1 MLGRCGRQA
10 SRLLPRPV
18 AARLPSLQWQRM
30 VSSSR
35 DGQQSLLTAPLE
47 QADPS
52 VYNILQKEKKR
63 QQHFIN
69 LIPSENFTSQ
79 AVLDALGSVMQNK
92 YSEGYPGARYYGGNE
107 HIDESERLCQ
117 QRALETFRLSPEDWG
132 VNVQPLS
139 GSPANLYA
147 ISALLNTHDRL
158 MGLDLPHGGH
168 LSHGYQTPTKKISF
182 ISKYF
187 ETLPYRLD
195 ESTGLIDYE
204 SLEKQALLYRPKLII
219 AGTSAYSR
227 LIDYPRMRQI
237 ADNAGAY
244 LMSDMAHISG
254 LVAAGVIPSPFAH
267 SDVVTTTTHK
277 SLRGPRGAMIFYR
290 KGVRRTDKKGNP
302 EMYDLEGPIN
312 ASVFPGHQGGPHNHT
327 ITALAVALQ
336 QAKSPEF
343 KTYQETVLANA
354 KSLAERLGGSTS
366 SGGLGYNIVS
376 GGTDNHL
383 VLVDLKNRGVDGA
396 RVERVLE
403 LCGVASNKNTVP
415 GDRSALKPGGLRLG
429 TPAMTTRGFQP
440 EDFRRVADIVDRAV
454 TITQKLDKSAK
465 ESAASKGVKN
475 PNTVKAFLEFVGNGE
490 EIAEIVQLRQEVE
503 DWAGTSKQARLQLPP
518 ALKPKSLRIEPLFRK
533 TNATQIYVYPIKS
546 LRGVPL
552 SSAQA
557 TRTGLEYDRR
567 FMLLKVIH
575 SESEGAKGKTTL
587 KNMHLPHFPEM
598 SLFKTELF
606 EPGSDD
612 KDDKVRIRV
621 THYSPS
627 SESSEQ
633 VHGTG
638 HGKEEEALDVPIN
651 PDTRDLEEL
660 AVVMHSSPTKGYNM
674 GPKYNRWFSERFGYE
689 VVLVYLG
696 NSKGRVV
703 LGTFAPG
710 KHVAH
715 KNQRG
720 LGLGL
725 AVALLSVVLGV
736 LYIAFTVMTL
746 SPSVFD
752 FAAAGFLGRR
762 GGIGA
767 TVAVGALLPALA
779 VLKRMSTKDERIT
792 FADAAPYMVVSETSV
807 ANVTA
812 RLEGEEM
819 DVTKF
824 RANIV
829 VSGAETAFEED
840 FWAELVI
847 GDSQVRLLLTANCVR
862 CRSLDVDYD
871 TGKMGTGES
880 GKVLKKL
887 MTDRRVDTGAKY
899 SPVFGRYGFL
909 EGQLESKMVRVGDE
923 VIVARNMKERAIY
936 GKHPEI
942 QQKSWL
948 HHLNFIFPSSA
959 YSLLLGIA
967 MDQVRRK
974 DTTKG
979 PPLRILSLDGGGVRG
994 YSMLILLQE
1003 LMHRIYVE
1011 IEGKPPRRDQIPK
1024 PCDYFDLIA
1033 GTGTGGLIAL
1043 MLGRL
1048 RLDLETCKDVYV
1060 RMTRRV
1066 FETDKTFAGIPFRST
1081 LFKASKLEEAIRECV
1096 REHTIYET
1104 EGNDSTSPTSPT
1116 YAPFSPNFST
1126 TSIPQR
1132 SGSRASQSTTH
1143 SGINNRS
1150 SAFINGLRWGN
1161 PDALLYDNR
1170 ENRTKTAVTA
1180 VYRGTPKNGNSVLLR
1195 SYDSRKEPAPEQYC
1209 TIWQAGRATSATG
1222 LAFKPIQIGQH
1233 YFIDEG
1239 AGTYN
1244 PAPEVLDEAAVN
1256 EWPGREIGVFISVG
1270 TGKRP
1275 PDTNNR
1281 QHEWWENFFGDALGT
1296 FAEAR
1301 RRLISK
1307 IEGCEDIHHAMLR
1320 EHLPKRGVSKDNYY
1334 RLNVEVGVGEFGM
1347 NEWHRLADISTNT
1360 RRYLSRPDVKKMILD
1375 ASVKFAKIERM
1386 HRRLEART
1394 AAGHDPVNST
1404 LVEDDHSSL
1413 EPSPRLSVTSPNS
1426 QAGPPPLPANTFEL
1440 PAELPGDLTLYQP
1453 NDDKLP
1459 MHPTPQDS
1467 IRPSPGRTSGSDL
1480 HLSSNEHSRPPS
1492 QAYSPPRLS
1501 FERAGPPPVPPKTP
1515 IPYPDP
1521 AELGGIPMPM
1531 PNPGSGLHPVHA
1543 ANAPAIAT
1551 GRPAPPYPVDEP
1563 PPVVNKLRK
1572 PSYQVRDYSA

>member
-18 AARLPSLQWQRM
+18 SARPPSLQWQRM

-47 QADPS
+47 KADPS

-107 HIDESERLCQ
+107 HIDEAERLCQ
-117 QRALETFRLSPEDWG
+117 QRALETFRLSPEEWG

-227 LIDYPRMRQI
+227 LIDYPRMREI

-244 LMSDMAHISG
+244 LLSDMAHISG

-290 KGVRRTDKKGNP
+290 KGVRRTDKKGNQ

-336 QAKSPEF
+336 QAQSTEF

-354 KSLAERLGGSTS
+354 KSLAERLGGPTS

-465 ESAASKGVKN
+465 ESAASKGAKN
-475 PNTVKAFLEFVGNGE
+475 PNTVKAFLEYVGNGE
-490 EIAEIVQLRQEVE
+490 EISEIVQLRQEVE
-503 DWAGTSKQARLQLPP
+503 DWAGTFNLPVYLDP
-518 ALKPKSLRIEPLFRK
+518 SLVLVLFFGIIHSLPHCSITSSLSQHISLPSLKMKVSQVQKK
-533 TNATQIYVYPIKS
+533 TNAIQIYVYPIKS
-546 LRGVPL
+546 LRGVPF
-552 SSAQA
+552 SSAQV
-557 TRTGLEYDRR
+557 TRTGFKYDRR
-567 FMLLKVIH
+567 FMLLKVIP
-575 SESEGAKGKTTL
+575 SESENAKGEITL
-587 KNMHLPHFPEM
+587 KNMHIPHFPEM
-598 SLFKTELF
+598 SLFRTELL
-606 EPGSDD
+606 ELGSGD
-612 KDDKVRIRV
+612 KGRIRV
-621 THYSPS
+621 TYHPPG
-627 SESSEQ
+627 SESTEQ
-633 VHGTG
+633 VNATG
-638 HGKEEEALDVPIN
+638 YGKEEEALHIPLK
-651 PDTRDLEEL
+651 PDTRGLEQL
-660 AVVMHSSPTKGYNM
+660 AVVMHRSPTKGYNM
-674 GPKYNRWFSERFGYE
+674 GPKYNEWFSERFGYD
-689 VVLVYLG
+689 VVLAYLG
-696 NSKGRVV
+696 HGNGRAV

-715 KNQRG
+715 KDQRQD
-720 LGLGL
+720 LNLCYV
-725 AVALLSVVLGV
+725 AALLVVGGV
-736 LYIAFTVMTL
+736 LSIALTITTL
-746 SPSVFD
+746 SPPRFD
-752 FAAAGFLGRR
+752 FVTADFLGRR
-762 GGIGA
+762 DGIGVM
-767 TVAVGALLPALA
+767 VAVGALLGAFFI
-779 VLKRMSTKDERIT
+779 LKRQSTKDEHIT
-792 FADAAPYMVVSETSV
+792 FADTAPYMVVSETSV
-807 ANVTA
+807 ANVTG

-847 GDSQVRLLLTANCVR
+847 GDAQVRLLLTANCVR
-862 CRSLDVDYD
+862 CRSLDVDYE

-887 MTDRRVDTGAKY
+887 MADRRVDTGAKY

-909 EGQLESKMVRVGDE
+909 EGQSDLKRVRVGDE
-923 VIVARNMKERAIY
+923 VIVARTMKERAIY
-936 GKHPEI
+936 
-942 QQKSWL
+942 
-948 HHLNFIFPSSA
+948 
-959 YSLLLGIA
+959 
-967 MDQVRRK
+967 VRRK

-1143 SGINNRS
+1143 SGMNNRS

-1195 SYDSRKEPAPEQYC
+1195 SYDSRKEPAPEQHC

-1281 QHEWWENFFGDALGT
+1281 QHEWWEDFFGDALGT

-1386 HRRLEART
+1386 HRRLEAHT

-1404 LVEDDHSSL
+1404 LMEDDHSSL
-1413 EPSPRLSVTSPNS
+1413 APSPRLSVTSPTS
-1426 QAGPPPLPANTFEL
+1426 QTGPPPPPANTFEL
-1440 PAELPGDLTLYQP
+1440 PAELPGDFTPYQP

-1467 IRPSPGRTSGSDL
+1467 IRPAPGRTSGSDL
-1480 HLSSNEHSRPPS
+1480 HLSSNEPSRPSS

-1501 FERAGPPPVPPKTP
+1501 FEHAGPPPVPPKTP
-1515 IPYPDP
+1515 IPYPDT

-1531 PNPGSGLHPVHA
+1531 PNQGLGLHPAHA
-1543 ANAPAIAT
+1543 TNAPVSAA
-1551 GRPAPPYPVDEP
+1551 GRPAPPYPIDEP

-1572 PSYQVRDYSA
+1572 PSYQVRDYS